1 MNEAANSYRTIP
13 IGQAAPDAV
22 TVGIEA
28 GPDGTATAA
37 IWWDAQ
43 GDTDAEEV
51 SYADVE
57 QALIAAEA
65 ARELHDLKEWSWF
78 SPGPISGIPAGASYG
93 SMMSPGSR
101 SAPPRRPTSPTRRA
115 SIWQPTSKANGT
127 PELSRLAGRS
137 LPATL

>member
-1 MNEAANSYRTIP
+1 MSEAAKSYRTIP
-13 IGQAAPDAV
+13 IGQPAPDAV

-51 SYADVE
+51 TYADVE

-65 ARELHDLKEWSWF
+65 ARELHDLKEVVVVLARPDLWNTSW
-78 SPGPISGIPAGASYG
+78 GQLRLDDVAREPIGATIATDLTDEESF
-93 SMMSPGSR
+93 
-101 SAPPRRPTSPTRRA
+101 
-115 SIWQPTSKANGT
+115 N
-127 PELSRLAGRS
+127 LAADIEGERD
-137 LPATL
+137 A